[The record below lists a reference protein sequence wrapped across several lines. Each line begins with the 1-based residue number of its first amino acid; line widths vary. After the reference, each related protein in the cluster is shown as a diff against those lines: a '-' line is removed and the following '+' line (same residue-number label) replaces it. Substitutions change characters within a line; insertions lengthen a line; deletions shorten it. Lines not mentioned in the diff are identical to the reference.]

1 MAEVVV
7 IGAGVIG
14 LSTALALEEAGHSV
28 RILAAETGD
37 AIVSSVAGAVW
48 YPFKVGPVDK
58 VPAWAGITRDWL
70 LNLSRTTPQAGVDVL
85 TRIELADDDRRPWW
99 ADAAPDLQVV
109 HDYFGRPFPKG
120 AKLAWKFS
128 APRAE
133 PRYFLPWLQSQLK
146 AKVQTATVTSLDATL
161 ADQKADF
168 LINCTGLKARA
179 LTGDRE
185 LVGVFGQVVVTEPG
199 ELDLSLCIGDERD
212 EHAMFYTIPRR
223 GEVVVG
229 GCAEPSPD
237 TRPLTTSPSL
247 TRSILDRAAALS
259 LKPGPI
265 IRERAGL
272 RPYRPAVRLEPD
284 PANPRIIHNYGHGG
298 AGYTLCRGCAMAV
311 ASLLGR

>member
-14 LSTALALEEAGHSV
+14 LSTALALEEAGHHV

-48 YPFKVGPVDK
+48 YPFKVGPIDK
-58 VPAWAGITRDWL
+58 VPKWAGITRDWL
-70 LNLSRTTPQAGVDVL
+70 LTLAKTTPQAGVDIL
-85 TRIELADDDRRPWW
+85 TRVELADDDRRPWW
-99 ADAAPDLQVV
+99 ADAAPDLAIVR
-109 HDYFGRPFPKG
+109 DYFGQPFPRG

-133 PRYFLPWLQSQLK
+133 PRHFLPWLQSQLN
-146 AKVQTATVTSLDATL
+146 AKVETATVTSLEQTL
-161 ADQKADF
+161 TDQRADY

-199 ELDLSLCIGDERD
+199 ELDLNLCIGDERD
-212 EHAMFYTIPRR
+212 ERAMFYTIPRR
-223 GEVVVG
+223 NEVVVG

-237 TRPLTTSPSL
+237 TRPLTTSELL
-247 TRSILDRAAALS
+247 TRAILDRAAGLR
-259 LKPGPI
+259 LKPGRI

-272 RPYRPAVRLEPD
+272 RPYRPAVRLEAD
-284 PANPRIIHNYGHGG
+284 QANSRIIHNYGHGG
-298 AGYTLCRGCAMAV
+298 AGYTLCRGCAQAV
-311 ASLLGR
+311 AAMIG